1 MFASIKSLMN
11 ILAASSML
19 WGEGRGG
26 GYSKLHVYSL
36 ELRLPSEED
45 ELDFVQEYSQNKKY
59 RFFLVHFSYVTNI
72 TGDMPE

>member
-1 MFASIKSLMN
+1 
-11 ILAASSML
+11 
-19 WGEGRGG
+19 
-26 GYSKLHVYSL
+26 L